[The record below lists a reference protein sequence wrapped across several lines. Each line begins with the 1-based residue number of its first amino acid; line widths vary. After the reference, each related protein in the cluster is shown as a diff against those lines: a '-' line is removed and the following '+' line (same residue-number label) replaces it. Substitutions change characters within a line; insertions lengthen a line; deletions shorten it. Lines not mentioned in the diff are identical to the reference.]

1 LRGSGLEPRRP
12 ARFDRN
18 AKQSSDAIVSKSKGQ
33 ALTDRVASP
42 AIELRKSASET
53 EVVLS
58 LSSDEGGGEGGERS
72 LVLLAFPVGKGG
84 QKNSS
89 SKEITLCFH
98 WNTDNL
104 EFCA

>member
-1 LRGSGLEPRRP
+1 
-12 ARFDRN
+12 
-18 AKQSSDAIVSKSKGQ
+18 
-33 ALTDRVASP
+33 
-42 AIELRKSASET
+42 
-53 EVVLS
+53 VVLS